1 MAPWVLIKKKKE
13 SHGTDPM
20 AHDVKIMPLFGKHQ
34 GLFNRSINNSF
45 RIKL

>member
-13 SHGTDPM
+13 SHRTDPM
-20 AHDVKIMPLFGKHQ
+20 AHDVNIMSLFGKHQ
-34 GLFNRSINNSF
+34 GLFNCSINNSC